1 MKGAAMMPRS
11 IRARRAWPVAL
22 LVLAVLLA
30 LLPAQRAFADH
41 TPIPSTVTLVG
52 SLQDELGC
60 PGDWQPDCAATRLAA
75 TPADPEVFTGSFTV
89 PSGSYEYKV
98 ALNGSWNE
106 NYGANGA
113 AGGAN
118 ITLKSSGGLITFT
131 YDHRTHL
138 ITDDTPKPLIADSS
152 AQWLRRG
159 IIGLEIPAADA
170 DHTYRL
176 YWSTDATLARDGN
189 TITGGDSVP
198 LTVRSGGLPKPLQ
211 AKFPQLAEYEALTVP
226 ASGRRQLAT
235 LLTAQLAVASF
246 AADGSLTQVTGV
258 QLPGVLDDVYASA
271 QRRTLGPVWRGG
283 RPSVRVWAPTA
294 QNVDLLVQP
303 VGSTSE
309 RRVAMRRDDDGV
321 WHVRGTEAWRNA
333 RYRFAVRVYAPS
345 TQKIETNL
353 VTDPYSLGLT
363 TDSARS
369 ILVNLDAASLKPAGW
384 NRLQKPELPK
394 PEYSTIYELH
404 VRDFSISDRTVPAKH
419 RGTYLAFTDNS
430 SNGMR
435 HLRELARSGLNTVH
449 LLPVNDIASIEEDK
463 SKQQTP
469 DCDLASYP
477 PAGEQQQ
484 ACVTAVAANDGF
496 NWGYDPLHYTA
507 PEGSYSTNPNG
518 TARNLEFRQM
528 VQGLNR
534 AGQRVVMDVVYNH
547 TPAAG
552 QDDKSILD
560 RVVPGYYQRLNAT
573 GQVETSTCCSNTA
586 TEHTMMAK
594 LMIDSVLTWA
604 REHRIDSFRFD
615 LMGHQPS
622 AAMIE
627 VQRTADAAAGRHV
640 PLLGEGWNFGEI
652 ANGAR
657 FPQAAQGMLNGTGI
671 ASFSDRARDA
681 LRGGGCC
688 DSGAELVANQG
699 LLDGL
704 AYAPNARAR
713 GKATRREL
721 LHAADLAR
729 AGLAGTLRDYRM
741 PLADGRVAS
750 LSALD
755 YKGMEAGYA
764 SQPGEVV
771 NYVENHDNPTL
782 WDIDALKLPQ
792 ATTSEE
798 RARVQLLG
806 AAFVAFSQ
814 GIPYFHAG
822 MDLLRSKSLDRNS
835 FDSGDW
841 FNRLDWTYSDNGFA
855 AGLPPRPDNGKDWE
869 LLRPVLRN
877 ANAKPSPADIAW
889 MRDAFRDLLRIRAS
903 TPLFRLRSADE
914 VQRRLAFRNA
924 GPAQNPLVIA
934 GHLDGSGMAGA
945 FAEVLYLLNVSPEP
959 QTLVLPDDAGKA
971 YVLHPLQAAGSAA
984 DARAKQ
990 ARYRAADGHFSVPGR
1005 TAVVFVIERK
1015 E

>member
-1 MKGAAMMPRS
+1 MRGMRMAFALLLAVGGHARATAADCDGDGMRVLQ
-11 IRARRAWPVAL
+11 PVADAATDARAYWL
-22 LVLAVLLA
+22 DDALIRWPGQAGEARYRLLA
-30 LLPAQRAFADH
+30 SN
-41 TPIPSTVTLVG
+41 T
-52 SLQDELGC
+52 
-60 PGDWQPDCAATRLAA
+60 
-75 TPADPEVFTGSFTV
+75 
-89 PSGSYEYKV
+89 
-98 ALNGSWNE
+98 
-106 NYGANGA
+106 
-113 AGGAN
+113 AGLRISRG
-118 ITLKSSGGLITFT
+118 
-131 YDHRTHL
+131 
-138 ITDDTPKPLIADSS
+138 KPLAS
-152 AQWLRRG
+152 AMQTFALAPASDVPEAVAGRFAY
-159 IIGLEIPAADA
+159 IGAG
-170 DHTYRL
+170 
-176 YWSTDATLARDGN
+176 ATLAIPDAAKAALRGLLRGQLLLVREDRQGN
-189 TITGGDSVP
+189 VVDATYLQTPGALDALYAPAGDDS
-198 LTVRSGGLPKPLQ
+198 
-211 AKFPQLAEYEALTVP
+211 EALGAVP
-226 ASGRRQLAT
+226 GAGAT
-235 LLTAQLAVASF
+235 RFRL
-246 AADGSLTQVTGV
+246 
-258 QLPGVLDDVYASA
+258 
-271 QRRTLGPVWRGG
+271 
-283 RPSVRVWAPTA
+283 WAPTA
-294 QNVDLLVQP
+294 TGVSLCLYRDGASAAIEQLPLAYEARSGAWSGSVPRDLRGSYYSYLVDVFVP
-303 VGSTSE
+303 G
-309 RRVAMRRDDDGV
+309 AGI
-321 WHVRGTEAWRNA
+321 VRNR
-333 RYRFAVRVYAPS
+333 
-345 TQKIETNL
+345 
-353 VTDPYSLGLT
+353 VTDPYSTSLT
-363 TDSARS
+363 TDSTRS
-369 ILVNLDAASLKPAGW
+369 YLADLDDPALKPAGW
-384 NRLQKPELPK
+384 DTAPRPPALASN
-394 PEYSTIYELH
+394 TDMAIYELH
-404 VRDFSISDRTVPAKH
+404 VRDFSAGDASVPQAH
-419 RGTYLAFTDNS
+419 RGKYLAFTDAD

-435 HLRELARSGLNTVH
+435 HLRALGEAGITDIH
-449 LLPVNDIASIEEDK
+449 LLPVFDFATVPEAACATPSIPQAAADSE
-463 SKQQTP
+463 
-469 DCDLASYP
+469 A
-477 PAGEQQQ
+477 QQ
-484 ACVTAVAANDGF
+484 AAVTAVAARDCF
-496 NWGYDPLHYTA
+496 NWGYDPFHFNA
-507 PEGSYSTNPNG
+507 PEGSYASDAADG
-518 TARNLEFRQM
+518 AVRIREFRAM
-528 VQGLNR
+528 VQALHAAGL
-534 AGQRVVMDVVYNH
+534 RVGMDVVYNH
-547 TPAAG
+547 TSASG
-552 QDDKSILD
+552 QSPRSVLD
-560 RVVPGYYQRLNAT
+560 RIVPGYYQRLDAN
-573 GQVETSTCCSNTA
+573 GRVETSTCCDNTA
-586 TEHTMMAK
+586 TEHRMMAR
-594 LMIDSVLTWA
+594 LMRDSVALWA
-604 REHRIDSFRFD
+604 KQYRIDSFRFD
-615 LMGHQPS
+615 LMGHQPR